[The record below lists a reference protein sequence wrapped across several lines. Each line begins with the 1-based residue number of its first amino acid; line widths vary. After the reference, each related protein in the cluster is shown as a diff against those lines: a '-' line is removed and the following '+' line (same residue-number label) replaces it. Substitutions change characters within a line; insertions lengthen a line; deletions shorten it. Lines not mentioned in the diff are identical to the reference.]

1 MQEVIAW
8 ASFAGAWL
16 LVAGPL
22 YQGSTELAELD
33 FDREGIQGK
42 AAALQTAQAR
52 PSAWWWLLPPA
63 MYVLHHRWYKTLRQA
78 MLPQLTQTQREQV
91 TRFQSKSTGWFTVAA
106 GAALLATGET
116 WQIIQHYRWPVWA
129 FWLLVTV
136 MLAAAVLTTT
146 VLMIG
151 DARLRRAGTAETA
164 PTAEQRLSPGISP
177 APGPRAASSPATAS
191 GDRRRR
197 PRPAGAMPAVRLP
210 CSAEP
215 KDPDLA
221 GFAGRHSTSL
231 GRSAGTGARMPDGA
245 RTASG
250 SPRPVSGRG

>member
-8 ASFAGAWL
+8 ATFAGAWL

-22 YQGSTELAELD
+22 YQGSAELAELD
-33 FDREGIQGK
+33 FDREEIQG
-42 AAALQTAQAR
+42 AAAAVQTAQTR
-52 PSAWWWLLPPA
+52 QSAWWWLLPPA
-63 MYVLHHRWYKTLRQA
+63 MYVLHRRWYKTLRQA

-106 GAALLATGET
+106 GATLLATGDT

-151 DARLRRAGTAETA
+151 DARMRRAGTAETA
-164 PTAEQRLSPGISP
+164 PAAEQRLGPGHPASDIS
-177 APGPRAASSPATAS
+177 G
-191 GDRRRR
+191 
-197 PRPAGAMPAVRLP
+197 PAGER
-210 CSAEP
+210 
-215 KDPDLA
+215 
-221 GFAGRHSTSL
+221 G
-231 GRSAGTGARMPDGA
+231 
-245 RTASG
+245 
-250 SPRPVSGRG
+250 GRGAL